1 MTWRQAARR
10 VIMEVHQS
18 LPDDATLKQ
27 RKKALFDA
35 YPFGLRRWFPY
46 KMWCEE
52 QKKYL
57 ANYGGPAPRSSKQ
70 EESHLVYSEEGQLK
84 SKLDLFNEANQS

>member
-1 MTWRQAARR
+1 MTWREEAKR
-10 VIMEVHQS
+10 VIMEVHES
-18 LPDDATLKQ
+18 LPKDATLKQ

-57 ANYGGPAPRSSKQ
+57 AEYGGPAPKKSKLQ
-70 EESHLVYSEEGQLK
+70 ENERVHLVDGQLK